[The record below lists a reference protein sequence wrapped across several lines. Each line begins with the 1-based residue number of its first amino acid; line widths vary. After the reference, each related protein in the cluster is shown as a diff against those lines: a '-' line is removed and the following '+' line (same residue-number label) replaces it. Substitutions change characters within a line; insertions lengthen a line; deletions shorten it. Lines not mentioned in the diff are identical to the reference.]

1 MQQAH
6 RQVRCR
12 EELVEIVQR
21 QLERCGPQWKK
32 LSPEL
37 LDAGVVCEQRFLE
50 AGQIVG
56 PNIHAR
62 PALLRRR
69 AEPARAALP
78 IDRELG
84 DEIWFGVR
92 DDVDIAML
100 ITVFGAGLIARFEAT
115 RIKIGN
121 LLLDLDRQSVKP
133 PRLREDTIDELL
145 RDAMA
150 LQIEKSN
157 CPADV
162 SQLSGSS
169 FAAAR
174 PALQ

>member
-1 MQQAH
+1 DDLLRRIMQQAH
-6 RQVRCR
+6 RQMRRC

-21 QLERCGPQWKK
+21 QLERCGPQGKE
-32 LSPEL
+32 LSSEL
-37 LDAGVVCEQRFLE
+37 FDAGVVCEQRFLE
-50 AGQIVG
+50 TGQIVG

-69 AEPARAALP
+69 AEAARAAFA
-78 IDRELG
+78 IDGEFG

-115 RIKIGN
+115 RIKVGN
-121 LLLDLDRQSVKP
+121 LLLDLDRQSVKS
-133 PRLREDTIDELL
+133 PRLLEDTIDKLR

-150 LQIEKSN
+150 LQVEK
-157 CPADV
+157 
-162 SQLSGSS
+162 
-169 FAAAR
+169 
-174 PALQ
+174 